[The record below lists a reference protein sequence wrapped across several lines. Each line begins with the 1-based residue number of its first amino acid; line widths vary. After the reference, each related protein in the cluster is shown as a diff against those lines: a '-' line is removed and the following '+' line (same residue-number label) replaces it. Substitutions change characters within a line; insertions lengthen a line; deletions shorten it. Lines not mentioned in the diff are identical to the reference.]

1 MAIGEGCFEECY
13 GDFMTTGG
21 GDYDYAAGR
30 QDNGGMGIVDFAE
43 VHNARPLQWML
54 ISNHSEA
61 DAASDQSQN
70 LIKEAG
76 IT

>member
-43 VHNARPLQWML
+43 VTNGMESLVAKLIPFWGRYWVPLL
-54 ISNHSEA
+54 
-61 DAASDQSQN
+61 
-70 LIKEAG
+70 
-76 IT
+76 